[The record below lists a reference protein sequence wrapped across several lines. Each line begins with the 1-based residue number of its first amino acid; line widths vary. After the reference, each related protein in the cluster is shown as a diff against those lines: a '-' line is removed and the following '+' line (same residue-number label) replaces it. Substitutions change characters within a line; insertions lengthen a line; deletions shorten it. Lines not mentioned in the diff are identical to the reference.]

1 MRLFRAYACVAAI
14 LATAGAFAGG
24 TVTNAADLARTLTGG
39 ASPYVDFALE
49 ARLTFLR
56 DSRGEDITLA
66 LEDEAG
72 AAVVHDLRRN
82 SASMAP
88 GDIVEVVGRTIVLNG
103 KHVALATNI
112 VKIAEGKRPC
122 PIKCGVKDLLN
133 GRFDWRLA
141 STGGMVRDAFQ
152 SEANPRWVILVVSS
166 EGDNLYVSVPANETP
181 LDTFEALVGREVSIE
196 GVCVPQDLSARNH
209 LGRIFKCSGRSSL
222 RPTSPS
228 LGDPFKVPDV
238 SMIGKLRPAEIATL
252 GRHLAVGRVIAAW
265 NGDNFLL
272 KTRDGKIVRVECTHG
287 QLPRHGDFVEVSGF
301 PETNLYHINLT
312 KAIWRRTV
320 PLSLPEDPVR
330 DITART
336 ILSGKGDR
344 IAVITSFHG
353 QMVRI
358 RGVVRSLPGIGD
370 RSETMY
376 IESDSFIV
384 PVDAG
389 GATNA
394 FRELP
399 VGSAV
404 EVSGVCVLEIENWR
418 PNMVFPRVKGFTVV
432 MRGVEDMKVLS
443 RPSWWTPARLM
454 AIIGTLLLVLA
465 GSLIWNRSLRILAE
479 RRSRELLRE
488 QIGNMK
494 SKLQVMERTR
504 LAVELHDSVAQS
516 LTAVSME
523 IAAANELRG
532 DAPTDMMDHLSVAE
546 RTLKSC
552 RDELRNCLWDLRN
565 QALDE
570 NDMNKAIL
578 RTLQPHIASQQLKV
592 TFNVPRSRLS
602 DNTAHAILRIVR
614 ELVLNAIRHGKA
626 TTICVAGELDK
637 NELRFSIRDDGCG
650 FDPADAPGI
659 SQGHYGLQGIRE
671 RIDRLGGSLDI
682 SSSKG
687 RGTDVTVV
695 MPAKELEN

>member
-1 MRLFRAYACVAAI
+1 MAHALAAVM
-14 LATAGAFAGG
+14 LASGRMFADG
-24 TVTNAADLARTLTGG
+24 TVTNAVGLARTLTGG
-39 ASPYVDFALE
+39 APPYADFALK

-66 LEDEAG
+66 LEDGTG

-82 SASMAP
+82 SASLVP
-88 GDIVEVVGRTIVLNG
+88 GDIVEMAGKTIMLND

-112 VKIAEGKRPC
+112 VKVADGESPHPIACSIE
-122 PIKCGVKDLLN
+122 DLLN

-141 STGGMVRDAFQ
+141 STRGMVRDVFQ
-152 SEANPRWVILVVSS
+152 SDANPRWVILVVSS
-166 EGDNLYVSVPANETP
+166 DGDNLYVSVPANGTP
-181 LDTFEALVGREVSIE
+181 LDAFEALVGREVSIE

-222 RPTSPS
+222 RPVSPS
-228 LGDPFKVPDV
+228 PEDPFQVPDV
-238 SMIGKLRPAEIATL
+238 STIGKLRPAEIATL
-252 GRHLAVGRVIAAW
+252 GRHRAVGRVIAAW
-265 NGDNFLL
+265 SNDNFLL
-272 KTRDGKIVRVECTHG
+272 KTRGGKIVRVECAQG

-301 PETNLYHINLT
+301 PETNLYHINLS
-312 KAIWRRTV
+312 KAIWRRTDQL
-320 PLSLPEDPVR
+320 PLSEGTIR
-330 DITART
+330 DVTARM

-344 IAVITSFHG
+344 IAAITSFHG
-353 QMVRI
+353 QTVRM

-370 RSETMY
+370 RKNTMY
-376 IESDSFIV
+376 MESDSFIV

-389 GATNA
+389 GATNV

-399 VGSAV
+399 VGSSVA
-404 EVSGVCVLEIENWR
+404 VSGVCVLEIENWR
-418 PNMVFPRVKGFTVV
+418 PNMVFPRIKGFTVV
-432 MRGVEDMKVLS
+432 MRGAADLEVLT

-454 AIIGTLLLVLA
+454 AIIGTLLLVLV
-465 GSLIWNRSLRILAE
+465 GSLIWNRSLRVLAE

-532 DAPTDMMDHLSVAE
+532 NAPTDMMDHLNVAG

-552 RDELRNCLWDLRN
+552 RDELRNCLWDLRS

-570 NDMNKAIL
+570 NDMNKAIV
-578 RTLQPHIASQQLKV
+578 RTLQPHVANQTLTV
-592 TFNVPRSRLS
+592 AFNVPRTRLS
-602 DNTAHAILRIVR
+602 DHTAHAILRIVR

-626 TTICVAGELDK
+626 TTIDVVGELDK

-650 FDPADAPGI
+650 FDPADVPGI
-659 SQGHYGLQGIRE
+659 SHGHYGLQGIRE
-671 RIDRLGGSLDI
+671 RIDRLGGRLVI

-687 RGTDVTVV
+687 HGTEVAVV
-695 MPAKELEN
+695 MSAKELENA